1 MCFSFKHCAA
11 HKWKVGVTSSLV
23 MKLDQE
29 EVVMFAVLLNIISCK
44 EITEPR
50 NNSPIACKAVIAK
63 LLSIKQ
69 LDNFGLCL
77 NIL

>member
-1 MCFSFKHCAA
+1 M
-11 HKWKVGVTSSLV
+11 GVTSSLV

-69 LDNFGLCL
+69 LELQFWFVFKYFIEFQNFAIMNQCK
-77 NIL
+77 